1 MPHLKCVGCKSRLYR
16 AGTPA
21 DLNGDLCPGC
31 GSPLEPVG
39 ELAEI
44 VGFRSVTSRDSAA
57 DGDAAGE
64 HQRHPECIGDLTA
77 RRVARRAMLA
87 QDRLDAL
94 RWLDDGGSFRA
105 EAVAIP
111 RPETNS

>member
-1 MPHLKCVGCKSRLYR
+1 MPHVKCVACKTRLYR

-21 DLNGDLCPGC
+21 DPNGDLCPGC

-44 VGFRSVTSRDSAA
+44 VGFRSVTSRDNAA
-57 DGDAAGE
+57 DGDAACG
-64 HQRHPECIGDLTA
+64 HQRHPDRVGDLTA
-77 RRVARRAMLA
+77 RRATLA
-87 QDRLDAL
+87 QDRLDAV